1 MAESTL
7 KTDNVFIPKYVPNNL
22 KWYKRGSLD
31 TWYLQNKCNEFL
43 EDTDLHLKQRQIVNF
58 DIIKNG
64 VSERTIK
71 QYNQIHHD
79 EIKKYPAKHQ
89 DQILSSIIFS
99 AIINTH
105 IILVSNSSYPVYLR
119 IFLRVFFIYF
129 FFLYVHLHFYF
140 VISVRY

>member
-1 MAESTL
+1 MAESIL

-79 EIKKYPAKHQ
+79 EIKKYPAKYQ

-105 IILVSNSSYPVYLR
+105 IFVYTKYY
-119 IFLRVFFIYF
+119 IYIYIYIYIYF
-129 FFLYVHLHFYF
+129 FFNLEF
-140 VISVRY
+140 